1 MQSLKVF
8 ACGHQ
13 AKFTDCRHSNEA
25 PFPNQQPALWARC
38 FSRWLTLLVLPSL
51 GMGIIVPIFQIRKLR
66 HTGVKWPQSIIA
78 IVQIQVHLSVFNT
91 RTHALSSD
99 WRLALYAG

>member
-13 AKFTDCRHSNEA
+13 AKFTDCRHSEEA

-66 HTGVKWPQSIIA
+66 HKTMKD
-78 IVQIQVHLSVFNT
+78 IQLIGGITVV
-91 RTHALSSD
+91 
-99 WRLALYAG
+99 